1 MYILLIQQPQ
11 PWFLSNRRGWFAA
24 LILINHMNDKLPICN
39 NLLHYKWPVICIW
52 FLNPSIFG
60 KETQGQKKKNV
71 SVCIKV
77 LINRKSD
84 FDPLLSGIQSSITY
98 GE

>member
-1 MYILLIQQPQ
+1 MYMV
-11 PWFLSNRRGWFAA
+11 F
-24 LILINHMNDKLPICN
+24 
-39 NLLHYKWPVICIW
+39 
-52 FLNPSIFG
+52 NPSIFG
-60 KETQGQKKKNV
+60 KETQGKKNKTKKTNKV

-77 LINRKSD
+77 HINRKSD

>member
-1 MYILLIQQPQ
+1 MTCHMYI
-11 PWFLSNRRGWFAA
+11 F
-24 LILINHMNDKLPICN
+24 
-39 NLLHYKWPVICIW
+39 
-52 FLNPSIFG
+52 NPSIFG
-60 KETQGQKKKNV
+60 KETQGKKKTNKV

-77 LINRKSD
+77 HINRKSD

>member
-1 MYILLIQQPQ
+1 MYMV
-11 PWFLSNRRGWFAA
+11 F
-24 LILINHMNDKLPICN
+24 
-39 NLLHYKWPVICIW
+39 
-52 FLNPSIFG
+52 NPSIFG
-60 KETQGQKKKNV
+60 KETQGKKTNKKKQTNKV

-77 LINRKSD
+77 HINRKSD

>member
-1 MYILLIQQPQ
+1 MTCDIYMV
-11 PWFLSNRRGWFAA
+11 F
-24 LILINHMNDKLPICN
+24 
-39 NLLHYKWPVICIW
+39 
-52 FLNPSIFG
+52 NPSIFG
-60 KETQGQKKKNV
+60 KETKGQKRKTNKV

-84 FDPLLSGIQSSITY
+84 FDPLLSGIQSSVTY

>member
-1 MYILLIQQPQ
+1 MYMV
-11 PWFLSNRRGWFAA
+11 F
-24 LILINHMNDKLPICN
+24 
-39 NLLHYKWPVICIW
+39 
-52 FLNPSIFG
+52 NPSIFG
-60 KETQGQKKKNV
+60 KETQGKKNKQKKQTNKV

-77 LINRKSD
+77 HINRKSD

>member
-1 MYILLIQQPQ
+1 MYMV
-11 PWFLSNRRGWFAA
+11 F
-24 LILINHMNDKLPICN
+24 
-39 NLLHYKWPVICIW
+39 
-52 FLNPSIFG
+52 NPSIFG
-60 KETQGQKKKNV
+60 KETQGKKKNKKKQTNKV

-77 LINRKSD
+77 HINRKSD

>member
-1 MYILLIQQPQ
+1 MTCHMYI
-11 PWFLSNRRGWFAA
+11 F
-24 LILINHMNDKLPICN
+24 
-39 NLLHYKWPVICIW
+39 
-52 FLNPSIFG
+52 NPSIFG
-60 KETQGQKKKNV
+60 KETQGKKKTKKTNKV

-77 LINRKSD
+77 HINRKSD